1 LLTFRR
7 RAGQKSDI
15 NLFRATQNKFDAL
28 QTFLGDKAYKGE
40 LAIITLIKKA
50 KNSELTDLQIQANK
64 KLSSLRIGVE
74 HLIGKFKV
82 FKRV

>member
-1 LLTFRR
+1 MHTLKISLLYHSVKTLLTFGR

-40 LAIITLIKKA
+40 LAIITPDKKR
-50 KNSELTDLQIQANK
+50 KIVN
-64 KLSSLRIGVE
+64 
-74 HLIGKFKV
+74 
-82 FKRV
+82 

>member
-1 LLTFRR
+1 MHTKKSVYCFTTRSRHCWRSGR

-40 LAIITLIKKA
+40 LAITPDKKA

-64 KLSSLRIGVE
+64 NYL
-74 HLIGKFKV
+74 HCA
-82 FKRV
+82 